1 MVPLVIT
8 CSTGRNPA
16 WENAKKCGPD
26 LSHCPGLPRPW
37 PGCSHVHSLVLLTV
51 FFLYLSLTLHWV
63 WSLEEEAVWGYHHTQ
78 PMPTPS
84 PSLIAW
90 DFCPHCSGHT
100 SWFWENFQWIAPYPG
115 SWHSSSSLQR
125 RFLTPILSS
134 TFRAGKGKLGRIA
147 IKLALYTFHITFTTS
162 LSCGC
167 KYPIFQMMK
176 QRPREMT
183 YCWSQKASHWQSLDL
198 NSLSVCQQS
207 LYLFFITQR
216 PQDSLYLIYSWNV
229 YKHLIVFRL
238 KHAIWG

>member
-134 TFRAGKGKLGRIA
+134 TPFLRFFLSDIRTCTQIDHTVVTASFWYHNHWLKPCLIS
-147 IKLALYTFHITFTTS
+147 ALI
-162 LSCGC
+162 
-167 KYPIFQMMK
+167 
-176 QRPREMT
+176 
-183 YCWSQKASHWQSLDL
+183 
-198 NSLSVCQQS
+198 
-207 LYLFFITQR
+207 
-216 PQDSLYLIYSWNV
+216 
-229 YKHLIVFRL
+229 
-238 KHAIWG
+238 